1 MKEQKIH
8 TYEEAVQLI
17 HEVGILPLAPLI
29 PDHPSLYQVT
39 HGEPWLTGTDLD
51 PWVWRARFPSDGTAA
66 YGKFLKKKSVF
77 ISRKLFPWIKAI
89 LGSPQPIED
98 RYKHGLVSKASVEL
112 FHQVKEDEG
121 IETRSLRFKTGMNAK
136 EMKKTFGQGIL
147 DLQGTLD
154 IVISGVKES
163 RISLDENSAWQSTSF
178 ETADHWMESVG
189 LHEFNIDPKIA
200 KEKLHARLKSSC
212 SPDSMKYF
220 AKLFQFEA

>member
-39 HGEPWLTGTDLD
+39 HGEPWLTGTDLV

-77 ISRKLFPWIKAI
+77 ISRELFPWIKAI

-98 RYKHGLVSKASVEL
+98 RYKHGLVSKTSVEL
-112 FHQVKEDEG
+112 LQQIKEDEG
-121 IETRSLRFKTGMNAK
+121 IETRSLRFKSGMNAK
-136 EMKKTFGQGIL
+136 EMKKTFGQGLL

-163 RISLDENSAWQSTSF
+163 RISLDEKSAWQSTSF

-189 LHEFNIDPKIA
+189 LHEFDVDLKIA
-200 KEKLHARLKSSC
+200 KEELNARLKSSS
-212 SPDSMKYF
+212 SPDAMKF
-220 AKLFQFEA
+220 FSKLFQFEA